1 MSQKK
6 ASFLDS
12 PVSVVEVKM
21 TLVWLLVDFVTTVVV
36 KLMTIGVWNFF
47 LPNRLFY
54 HLKRTLCIQIVK
66 LLDIAL
72 STMLQLL
79 STQRVSD
86 H

>member
-36 KLMTIGVWNFF
+36 KLMTIGV
-47 LPNRLFY
+47 
-54 HLKRTLCIQIVK
+54 
-66 LLDIAL
+66 
-72 STMLQLL
+72 
-79 STQRVSD
+79 
-86 H
+86 